1 MIFGLDWKSKT
12 FRLFSPLALCAKGV
26 LFVYLSSHYLPY
38 NRTCKR

>member
-12 FRLFSPLALCAKGV
+12 FRLFSPLALCARGF
-26 LFVYLSSHYLPY
+26 LFVSLSSPYLPY